1 MIELFDIET
10 WRYERKFVISELS
23 QQEIELIIRFHP
35 AMFSEIYH
43 PRWVNNIYFDS
54 FGAQNYRD
62 NIEGLRNRVK
72 VRIRWYGSFLEPAKE
87 PMLEFKFKRG
97 ILGAKKKFPLSSFF
111 INQKIGERGL
121 NDLIRNSDL
130 PDSVKAY
137 VSPLVPCLLNRYL
150 RKYYRSWDRH
160 YRITVDS
167 DMKCNT
173 ASSHFQALFQQDSDK
188 INTVLELKY
197 DSNKD
202 ANADTITN
210 HFPFRMT
217 KNSKYVNGIERALT

>member
-1 MIELFDIET
+1 MNFIKRSNDDLKANRPTLEET
-10 WRYERKFVISELS
+10 KFIPKIPISILVEN
-23 QQEIELIIRFHP
+23 IRSVYNVGSIFRT
-35 AMFSEIYH
+35 A
-43 PRWVNNIYFDS
+43 DS

-62 NIEGLRNRVK
+62 SIEGLRNRVK

-137 VSPLVPCLLNRYL
+137 VSPLVPSLLNRYL

-197 DSNKD
+197 DSSKD